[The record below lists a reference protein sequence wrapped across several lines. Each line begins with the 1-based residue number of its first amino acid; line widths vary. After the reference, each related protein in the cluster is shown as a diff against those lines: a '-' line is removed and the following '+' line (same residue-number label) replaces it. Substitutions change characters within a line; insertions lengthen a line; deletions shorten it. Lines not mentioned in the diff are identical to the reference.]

1 MNRIIKYKL
10 YAGLL
15 FVGIS
20 GYSQEQAIL
29 VNVGDLYIS
38 PKTLVTTLMDFD
50 NTETAVLYNDG
61 DLYLQASLE
70 NNGLFTFNEANKT
83 GYTIFESPQLKS
95 QRISGK
101 QQLQFL
107 DVLFNKTTADTG
119 IDLKN
124 DISIAGTA
132 NFTKG
137 IVHIDS
143 LQGALIFE
151 KSGKVINANN
161 GSHVNGEVEKKG
173 KESFEYPIG
182 NGQFYRKAI
191 ISAPKEVA
199 DNFSGKYYTKNA
211 TYGRPEASKAGVIL
225 DINEK
230 EYWTIQQLQTNN
242 DIILTLSWDANTT
255 PNTFFS
261 TPEKN
266 LHIVRWD
273 EQAKMWVDQGGIVDV
288 DNRTVTT
295 PTVVD
300 GYGIFTLATV
310 KHNLILE
317 GDVVIYNAVSTNGDG
332 TNDYFFIDNIQ
343 KYPNNTVQI
352 YNRWGVKVFET
363 KAYDTTGNVFAGY
376 SDGKGTINKN
386 EKLPTGTYYY
396 ILTYEHTDANG
407 SNMIKKAGYLHLEN
421 N

>member
-1 MNRIIKYKL
+1 MNRIIRYKL
-10 YAGLL
+10 YAGLF

-20 GYSQEQAIL
+20 GYSQEQAII
-29 VNVGDLYIS
+29 VNVGDVYIS

-70 NNGLFTFNEANKT
+70 NNGLFTFNELSKS
-83 GYTIFESPQLKS
+83 GYTIFESPQVGS
-95 QRISGK
+95 QKILGK
-101 QQLQFL
+101 RQLEFY
-107 DVLFNKTTADTG
+107 DVLFNRAASDTG
-119 IDLKN
+119 IEVKN
-124 DISIAGTA
+124 DISIFGTA

-137 IVHIDS
+137 IVHVDS
-143 LQGALIFE
+143 LQGALLFE
-151 KSGKVINANN
+151 KSSKAINTHN

-182 NGQFYRKAI
+182 DGLFYRKAV
-191 ISAPKEVA
+191 ISAPKDIA
-199 DNFSGKYYTKNA
+199 DNFAAKYYLKSA
-211 TYGRPEASKAGVIL
+211 TFGRPSSSKAGVIL
-225 DINEK
+225 DIDET
-230 EYWTIQQLQTNN
+230 EYWTIQQNQTKN

-255 PNTFFS
+255 PNHLYT
-261 TPEKN
+261 KADQN

-288 DNRTVTT
+288 VNKTVTT
-295 PTVVD
+295 PTAVD

-332 TNDYFFIDNIQ
+332 ANDYFLIDNIQ

-363 KAYDTTGNVFAGY
+363 TAYDTTGNVFAGF

-396 ILTYEHTDANG
+396 ILTYEHIDANG

>member
-29 VNVGDLYIS
+29 VNLGDVYIS

-61 DLYLQASLE
+61 DFYLQASLK
-70 NNGLFTFNEANKT
+70 NNGLFTFNEVNKT
-83 GYTIFESPQLKS
+83 GYTIFESPQKES

-101 QQLQFL
+101 QQLQFF
-107 DVLFNKTTADTG
+107 DVLFNKTIAATG

-124 DISIAGTA
+124 DISISGTA

-137 IVHIDS
+137 VVHIDS
-143 LQGALIFE
+143 LQGALVFE
-151 KSGKVINANN
+151 KSAKAINTHN

-182 NGQFYRKAI
+182 DGLFYRKAV
-191 ISAPKEVA
+191 ISAPKDIA
-199 DNFSGKYYTKNA
+199 DNFAAKYYFKQA
-211 TYGRPEASKAGVIL
+211 TFGRPSSSKAGVIL
-225 DINEK
+225 DIDEK
-230 EYWTIQQLQTNN
+230 EYWTIQQNQTKN

-255 PNTFFS
+255 PNHLYT
-261 TPEKN
+261 KADQN

-288 DNRTVTT
+288 TNKTVTT
-295 PTVVD
+295 PTAVD

-310 KHNLILE
+310 KHDLILE

-332 TNDYFFIDNIQ
+332 ANDYFLIDNIQ

-352 YNRWGVKVFET
+352 FNRWGVKVFET

-396 ILTYEHTDANG
+396 ILTYEHIDANG